1 MLDNI
6 AYVMYN
12 VFMDSIKNKKL
23 VLKGPAI
30 LTLSPHAE
38 NVFQLSKRC
47 GVMYATLHRYVK
59 NSKQVKGI
67 DLTTFGS
74 MLSAGLGL
82 DDDSIKDLRIGDLF
96 EIIDV

>member
-1 MLDNI
+1 
-6 AYVMYN
+6 MYN
-12 VFMDSIKNKKL
+12 GFMDSIKNKKL

-30 LTLSPHAE
+30 LTLSPYAE
-38 NVFQLSKRC
+38 NVYQLARRS

-59 NSKQVKGI
+59 NSQKVKGI

-82 DDDSIKDLRIGDLF
+82 DDDSIKDLKIGDLF
-96 EIIDV
+96 EIVEV